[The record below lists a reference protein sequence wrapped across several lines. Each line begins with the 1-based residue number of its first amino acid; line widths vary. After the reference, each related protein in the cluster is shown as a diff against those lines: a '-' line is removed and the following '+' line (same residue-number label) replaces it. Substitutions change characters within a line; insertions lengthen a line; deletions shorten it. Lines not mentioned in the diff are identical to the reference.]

1 MSDDGSDDGPAPYAH
16 HLKTVLEQGV
26 VMGKLPKVTTDP
38 NHLEEQA
45 RKEMVLQRG
54 FEYIRG
60 SAGEAATMHANRLAF
75 RSWKII
81 PRMLRSTGERDL
93 SVNLFGKKYSMYIHL
108 LGTRLKCL
116 GADN

>member
-1 MSDDGSDDGPAPYAH
+1 MSDSSDDDGPLPYANH
-16 HLKTVLEQGV
+16 IKSVLEQGV
-26 VMGKLPKVTTDP
+26 IMGNPPKVTTDP
-38 NHLEEQA
+38 NLLEEQA

-81 PRMLRSTGERDL
+81 PRMMRPTGERDL
-93 SVNLFGKKYSMYIHL
+93 SVKLFGNKYSMCLDSLII
-108 LGTRLKCL
+108 TLKKHKF
-116 GADN
+116 